1 MDSVAYE
8 NFGGDSIDDA
18 GEDVERMKLDNID
31 E

>member
-8 NFGGDSIDDA
+8 TFGGNSIDETGD
-18 GEDVERMKLDNID
+18 DMDRMKLDNID